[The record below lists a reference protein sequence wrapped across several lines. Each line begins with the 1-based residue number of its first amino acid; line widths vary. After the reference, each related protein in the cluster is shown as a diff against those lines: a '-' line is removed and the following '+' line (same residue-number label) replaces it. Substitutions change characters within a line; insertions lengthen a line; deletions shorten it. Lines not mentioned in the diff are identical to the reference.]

1 MLRSLYSGISGMK
14 VNQTKLDVIG
24 NNVANVGTTAF
35 KASRVRFQDMLSQ
48 NLTSAIA
55 PGLNQGGT
63 NPSQVG
69 LGVRIAG
76 IDSIMKQGFMQPS
89 GRNLDVAIDGEGYL
103 MVGRGKLPFG
113 ESNGVEINA
122 SSHTIGDSHD
132 MKINYTRDGSLTLDY
147 DGNLLTSDGYRVLGY
162 ALTGTTDK
170 SLDGESISVNNR
182 DSIDY
187 ANYVEVAGKKDPIIN
202 FVNADDPNLKV
213 ERNQLIP
220 LRIPDSLRAY
230 NQPTKFSAPVNMK
243 KIAVNKSTVGSPK
256 VTGIYTGDVNAQAI
270 FVRYNGSDFQYR
282 KEGDESWTSIDEDGV
297 DGITIDTTGVAAT
310 NGDTWVISVASGK
323 QSSASEFSSST
334 AMKDLDGNDG
344 NCNIS
349 GKYIGTEPKTLYV
362 KCIGDASNK
371 KCVYSFDGENWTS
384 KQYDVS
390 KTFKVDGITVDA
402 KNMDVNEINEITL
415 LPYDTGYRE
424 QKVMSFSIEKN
435 GIIKAVME
443 DGSVSALGQIAK
455 SIFKNPAGLKK
466 LGKNLYQNTANSGV
480 PNVISGFGCDRKYDN
495 SHGYGDMLQGMLEMS
510 NVDLAEQFTD
520 MIVTSRAFQASSKMI
535 STGDEIL
542 QDIINLKR

>member
-1 MLRSLYSGISGMK
+1 MK

-48 NLTSAIA
+48 NLTSAMA
-55 PGLNQGGT
+55 PGLNQGGV

-69 LGVRIAG
+69 LGVRVAG
-76 IDSIMKQGFMQPS
+76 IDSIMKQGMMQPT
-89 GRNLDVAIDGEGYL
+89 GRNLDVAIDGEGYF

-113 ESNGVEINA
+113 ESNGVEVNA
-122 SSHTIGDSHD
+122 NVHTIGDSNG
-132 MKINYTRDGSLTLDY
+132 MEVSYTRDGSLTLDY

-170 SLDGESISVNNR
+170 DLNGGNAASNSK

-187 ANYVEVAGKKDPIIN
+187 ANYVEIAGKKDPVIN
-202 FVNADDPNLKV
+202 FVNADDPNLRV
-213 ERNQLIP
+213 ERTQLVP
-220 LRIPDSLRAY
+220 LRIPNSLRTY
-230 NQPTKFSAPVNMK
+230 NQPTKFSAPIGMK
-243 KIAVNKSTVGSPK
+243 RVKVDKATLGSPK
-256 VTGIYTGDVNAQAI
+256 VTGIYTGDVDAQAI
-270 FVRYNGSDFQYR
+270 FIKYNRGNFQYR
-282 KEGDESWTSIDEDGV
+282 KEGEASWTAVSGEIDGL
-297 DGITIDTTGVAAT
+297 TIDTSGISAKD
-310 NGDTWVISVASGK
+310 GDIWAISVSEGNP
-323 QSSASEFSSST
+323 SSASDFSSST
-334 AMKDLDGNDG
+334 AMKNLQGNDG
-344 NCNIS
+344 NCKLK

-362 KCIGDASNK
+362 KCVNVSGTDK
-371 KCVYSFDGENWTS
+371 KYVYSFDGENWTS
-384 KQYDVS
+384 KQFDNSNMAV
-390 KTFKVDGITVDA
+390 VDGITIDGSA
-402 KNMDVNEINEITL
+402 MSDGEINEITL
-415 LPYDTGYRE
+415 LPEDSGYRD

-435 GIIKAVME
+435 GIIKAVMD

-455 SIFKNPAGLKK
+455 AMFKNSAGLKK
-466 LGKNLYQNTANSGV
+466 LGKNLYQNTANSGT
-480 PNVISGFGCDRKYDN
+480 PSVISGFGCNSKHDN
-495 SHGYGDMLQGMLEMS
+495 SDGYGDMLQGMLEMS